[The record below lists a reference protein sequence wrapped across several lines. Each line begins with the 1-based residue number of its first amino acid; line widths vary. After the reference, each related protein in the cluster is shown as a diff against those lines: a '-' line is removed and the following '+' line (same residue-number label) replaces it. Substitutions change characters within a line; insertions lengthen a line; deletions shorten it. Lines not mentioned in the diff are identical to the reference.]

1 MPFIALNS
9 TLLTVQTVTDMNFQ
23 FHLQG
28 TPIETKEAAA
38 LLTATGVDTS
48 EGLRIDLEKFLD
60 MRKINSRT
68 LFDLSVQQESRE
80 LANLAWRISVGK
92 TDTPAKISS
101 PRGAS
106 LSRPSAFKE
115 DTLSLE
121 DLIDKI
127 NRSDA
132 YWAAGVAMIIS
143 DMHQEEWT
151 TLRKIATA
159 FVNECWEQ
167 RSLPNKSMAYR
178 GFVLRDNGK
187 LQPYEYAKGVN
198 RKETFHVSPMY
209 IGLREGL
216 IFCQKHNLVEVRS
229 AVSVGSQDDEKN
241 AKAPEIRRMFYKL
254 RASGRG
260 LALRELWSDCDDFAK
275 LLFQKRLVG

>member
-1 MPFIALNS
+1 
-9 TLLTVQTVTDMNFQ
+9 
-23 FHLQG
+23 
-28 TPIETKEAAA
+28 

-68 LFDLSVQQESRE
+68 LFDLSVQQGNRE
-80 LANLAWRISVGK
+80 LANLAWRISMGK
-92 TDTPAKISS
+92 TAAPAKVSS
-101 PRGAS
+101 PRRATF
-106 LSRPSAFKE
+106 SRTFPYKE
-115 DTLSLE
+115 ETVSLE

-127 NRSDA
+127 NRSGA

-143 DMHQEEWT
+143 DVHQEEWT
-151 TLRKIATA
+151 TLRKIATG

-167 RSLPNKSMAYR
+167 RSLPNKSAAYR
-178 GFVLRDNGK
+178 GFVLREDGK
-187 LQPYEYAKGVN
+187 LQPYEYTKGVD

-216 IFCQKHNLVEVRS
+216 VFCQKHNLVEVRS
-229 AVSVGSQDDEKN
+229 AVSVGSPDEKKN
-241 AKAPEIRRMFYKL
+241 EKARDMRRVFYKL

-260 LALRELWSDCDDFAK
+260 LALRELWSDCDDFAR
-275 LLFQKRLVG
+275 LLFQKRIEG